1 MFANTRLRMVHVYW
15 YNQGACCLCIR
26 LRGPAC
32 VDGVGCLYD
41 FNPKRIQVRL
51 SEHLNKCTQV
61 LESFREKL
69 KRFLEEVKDR
79 KKDRK
84 KQAARIAAQI
94 MQTPRT
100 PTVRPCVHRHACM
113 SRAV

>member
-1 MFANTRLRMVHVYW
+1 MRSERM
-15 YNQGACCLCIR
+15 NACI
-26 LRGPAC
+26 
-32 VDGVGCLYD
+32 
-41 FNPKRIQVRL
+41 
-51 SEHLNKCTQV
+51 QV

-84 KQAARIAAQI
+84 KQAARIAAQM

-100 PTVRPCVHRHACM
+100 PTVSPCPFTRLYPRVCIRRVYLQLGNLYNTWREQRRP
-113 SRAV
+113 SRAYTS